1 MHQRWLRWTRQLLP
15 VRPLTTSALFNFAPT
30 RPARCNL
37 QAISYGFYSSVPW
50 PQQDHG
56 PLRKQLKDAAKAI
69 RALPPAPAAA
79 ENPDRLADWE
89 LTVGIEIHAQL
100 NASRKLFSPGITAP
114 TTVPNSQ
121 VAPFD
126 IALPGSLPVLQP
138 AVILPALR
146 AATVLGCTIQQV
158 SNFDRKH
165 YFYHDQSAGYQ
176 ITQYYHPFAKNGR
189 VVLTAEDGLDE
200 GRTVTVNIKQV
211 QLEQD
216 TARTQEDD
224 SNTALIDFN
233 RCGQAL
239 VEIISLPNLHSPRD
253 AAIYVKKIQSLL
265 YAVDAV
271 TTGMEQ
277 GGLRADVNVS
287 VRRRGAE
294 EGPFAYSGVTGLGQR
309 TEIKNLS
316 TFKGIEDAI
325 KAERDRQIR
334 ILESGGRVL
343 GETRGWSMTS
353 PNETKRLRGKEGEV
367 DYRYMP
373 DADIP
378 PLYISTDLI
387 SWIKKTL
394 PPTASELVEILV
406 QEYCLSFTDA
416 MALVSLDDGERLIYF
431 QEVVDELVSSTRFTT
446 TPKDHGKTV
455 GNWVLHELGALI
467 STEERQWSD
476 NPVSPKSMAEIIYRL
491 KDNQI
496 TGSSAKQI
504 LKLIYNGDKR
514 TISHII
520 KQEELGFSEM
530 STETYQAIAK
540 EIVERFPQH
549 VKDIVEKGK
558 VGKLQF
564 LMGQMMRHPRR
575 GDMRAPEAEKTL
587 RQLIL
592 GSRG

>member
-1 MHQRWLRWTRQLLP
+1 MHQRWLRWTRQRLP
-15 VRPLTTSALFNFAPT
+15 VRPLTTSGLPDFAPT
-30 RPARCNL
+30 SPARCNP
-37 QAISYGFYSSVPW
+37 QAVSHGFHSSVPR
-50 PQQDHG
+50 PKQDHG
-56 PLRKQLKDAAKAI
+56 PLRKQLKDAVKAT
-69 RALPPAPAAA
+69 RTLPRAPAAA
-79 ENPDRLADWE
+79 ENPDILADWE

-146 AATVLGCTIQQV
+146 AATALDCTIQQV
-158 SNFDRKH
+158 STFDRKH
-165 YFYHDQSAGYQ
+165 YFYHDQPAGYQ
-176 ITQYYHPFAKNGR
+176 ITQYYNPFAKNGR

-239 VEIISLPNLHSPRD
+239 IEIISLPDLHSPRD
-253 AAIYVKKIQSLL
+253 AAIYVKKIQLLL

-287 VRRRGAE
+287 VRRRGGE

-334 ILESGGRVL
+334 ILESGSPVL

-387 SWIKKTL
+387 SWIQKTL
-394 PPTASELVEILV
+394 PPTTSELVEILV
-406 QEYCLSFTDA
+406 QEYRLSFTDA
-416 MALVSLDDGERLIYF
+416 MTLVSLDDGERLIYF
-431 QEVVDELVSSTRFTT
+431 QEVVDELVSSSRFTT

-476 NPVSPKSMAEIIYRL
+476 NPVSSKSMAEIIYRL

-514 TISHII
+514 TISHLI

-540 EIVERFPQH
+540 EIVEQFPQH

-558 VGKLQF
+558 IGKLQF

-575 GDMRAPEAEKTL
+575 GDMRPPEAEKAL